1 VNETLVNI
9 LGKFSPLLGGMGRRS
24 ASAIFMFHRVIPEG
38 EICYDPEMATSK
50 ELFEAFLDWADERY
64 RVVSLVDLLSARP
77 KQGDGKK
84 PFCAITFD
92 DGWQDVFL
100 HAFPLLRA
108 REMPATIFLP
118 VRFVGTVRRF
128 WQERIWFFSRE
139 LRRRNQPESV
149 VDHLMARFPWYPPL
163 PAQGLDFKP
172 LRRTLLERPSQEAEE
187 FADCLEEVLGPGAVP
202 PGPAFMDWTQVRAM
216 RSAGI
221 TFGSHT
227 LNHTLLICSDPK
239 TARREIE
246 DSRTEL
252 EGILGEPTAG
262 FSYPWG
268 ASDPRLREQVR
279 KAGYAFAV
287 ATDTNLIPEA
297 ADPYALPRLA
307 VSSAFLRGRNG
318 KFEPNRVNFYLFRAA
333 IPLGKPKRASP
344 VNSSGR
350 ERIRIAFV
358 IDFIDAWEDGGTEK
372 QLAQLISALDRDYFE
387 PELYFLRPSLG
398 LTDKD
403 FPCPVRVAS
412 PLPAPKWSRVGVLYR
427 LAQLFRRHRPHIVQ
441 TFFRDGTYYG
451 VAAAKFARVP
461 IVVVSRRNAGHWITR
476 VDRLALKMINRQVDS
491 WQCNSRAAFESLTSA
506 ESVPAEQIEILSNA
520 LDVDRFSPA
529 TEEEK
534 SSIRKCLGLPDSSLV
549 AVSVANL
556 TPVKDTST
564 LVDAAAMLVGAL
576 PDARFLLV
584 GDGPLRA
591 PLEERARQRGLSES
605 VKFAGTQSDVR
616 PFLAAADIGV
626 LTSKSEGSSNSLLE
640 YMAMGLPIV
649 ASAIPANREL
659 VEGFFFETGNPR
671 DLADK
676 LLALWSDPKR
686 RDLMRQGNRQRA
698 LEYSPQRFAERAQS
712 YYSKL
717 VAKYSQGS

>member
-1 VNETLVNI
+1 MKQTLINI
-9 LGKFSPLLGGMGRRS
+9 LGKVGPLLGGMGLRS
-24 ASAIFMFHRVIPEG
+24 PSAIFVFHRVIPEG
-38 EICYDPEMATSK
+38 EMCYDPEMATST
-50 ELFEAFLDWADERY
+50 ELFEAFLDWVNEHY
-64 RVVSLVDLLSARP
+64 RVISLEDLLSARP
-77 KQGDGKK
+77 KQENGKQ
-84 PFCAITFD
+84 PLSAITFD
-92 DGWQDVFL
+92 DGWQDVFH
-100 HAFPLLRA
+100 HAFPLLRE
-108 REMPATIFLP
+108 RSMPATIFLP
-118 VRFVGTVRRF
+118 VRFVGTGRRF
-128 WQERIWFFSRE
+128 WQERLWFFSRE
-139 LRRRNQPESV
+139 LQRRNQADSV

-163 PAQGLDFKP
+163 RAQGLDFKP

-279 KAGYAFAV
+279 KAGYTFAV
-287 ATDTNLIPEA
+287 TMNTRLIPDA
-297 ADPYALPRLA
+297 PDFYALPRLA
-307 VSSAFLRGRNG
+307 VSSAFLRGRNA
-318 KFEPNRVNFYLFRAA
+318 KFESDRVNFYVFRAA
-333 IPLGKPKRASP
+333 IPLGKPRRPSP
-344 VNSSGR
+344 VNSCGP

-358 IDFIDAWEDGGTEK
+358 IDYIDAWEDGGTEK
-372 QLAQLISALDRDYFE
+372 QLAKLISALDRDYFE

-398 LTDKD
+398 LADKD

-412 PLPAPKWSRVGVLYR
+412 PRPGSTRSRGGVLYR

-441 TFFRDGTYYG
+441 TFFRDSTYYG
-451 VAAAKFARVP
+451 VAAAKFAGVP
-461 IVVVSRRNAGHWITR
+461 IVVVSRRNAGHWMTR
-476 VDRLALKMINRQVDS
+476 VDRFALRVINTQVDS
-491 WQCNSRAAFESLTSA
+491 WQVNSRAAFESLTSG
-506 ESVPAEQIEILSNA
+506 ESVPAARIEILSNA
-520 LDVDRFSPA
+520 LDVERFSPA
-529 TEEEK
+529 TEDEK
-534 SSIRKCLGLPDSSLV
+534 SSLRKRLGLPVSSLV

-556 TPVKDTST
+556 TPVKDPST
-564 LVDAAAMLVGAL
+564 LVEAAAMVVGAL

-591 PLEERARQRGLSES
+591 SLVGRARQMGLSES

-616 PFLAAADIGV
+616 PYLAAADFGV

-640 YMAMGLPIV
+640 YMAMGLPVV
-649 ASAIPANREL
+649 ASAIPGNREL
-659 VEGFFFETGNPR
+659 VEGVFFETGNPR
-671 DLADK
+671 DLAGK
-676 LLALWSDPKR
+676 ILELWSDPKR
-686 RDLMRQGNRQRA
+686 RGLMGLENLQRA
-698 LEYSPQRFAERAQS
+698 LEFSPQRFAERAQS

-717 VAKYSQGS
+717 VAQYSQVS